1 MTKHRAFTL
10 IELLVVIA
18 IIAILAAILFPVFAK
33 AREKARQ
40 SSCQSNL
47 KQIGLALHQYKADFD
62 QKYPAGG
69 SGSNDINIAATI
81 AGWQGYVSNV
91 CMPYIKNTQIFM
103 CPSCSTPNWNV
114 GTGTPTLADP
124 RFFYVAYGYNYAVT
138 LNGSTPSATNVPGA
152 GGAES
157 AMLRPAETCVM
168 WDSNN
173 RWSDGTNFWPR
184 DVANMNTTGYISRH
198 NDQTNWLY
206 DDGHVKTSKL
216 SALKY
221 RNFANLPDGDA
232 ALDKAVTASGSAW
245 AYP

>member
-47 KQIGLALHQYKADFD
+47 KQIGLALHQYKADYD
-62 QKYPAGG
+62 QKYPNG
-69 SGSNDINIAATI
+69 SSDNSHDINRAATCS
-81 AGWQGYVSNV
+81 GWEGYVSNV

-103 CPSCSTPNWNV
+103 CPSCSSPNWNV
-114 GTGTPTLADP
+114 GTGSPTLADP
-124 RFFYVAYGYNYAVT
+124 RFFYVAYGYNYTVT
-138 LNGSTPSATNVPGA
+138 LNGSTSTPPGA
-152 GGAES
+152 GAAES
-157 AMLRPAETCVM
+157 GMLRPAETCVM

-173 RWSDGTNFWPR
+173 RWADGTNFWSR
-184 DVANMNTTGYISRH
+184 DVANMNATGFISRH
-198 NDQTNWLY
+198 NDQANWLY
-206 DDGHVKTSKL
+206 DDGHVKTNKV

-221 RNFANLPDGDA
+221 RNIVNLPDGDA
-232 ALDKAVTASGSAW
+232 ALDKPVTANGATYT
-245 AYP
+245 YP